1 MNGGSHCEIVIE
13 PPVLAAISARAAL
26 ATPGVVRL
34 EPGIRG
40 LVSTL
45 VRVGKQRWAGAD
57 PAPIEGV
64 LVRRDE
70 DGAVRVRV
78 NLVLSADRQV
88 AAVGYAVQQE
98 VSRVVCEQTG
108 VTVAEVSVSVHDVE
122 PESA

>member
-1 MNGGSHCEIVIE
+1 M
-13 PPVLAAISARAAL
+13 
-26 ATPGVVRL
+26 
-34 EPGIRG
+34 
-40 LVSTL
+40 STL
-45 VRVGKQRWAGAD
+45 VRVGKQRWTGAD

-122 PESA
+122 PETV